1 MPDIPLQPGVPSPSP
16 ADSPFNAENTP
27 YDAIGGEP
35 AVRALADAF
44 YDRML
49 TDAPRVRALHD
60 ENLADIRQK
69 FFEFLS
75 GWLGGPQLYM
85 TKHGHPRLRMR
96 HNPFPIDHATAA
108 EWVHCM
114 QLAMNDREITGPVRA
129 FLDERFAHVANFL
142 VNR

>member
-1 MPDIPLQPGVPSPSP
+1 MPDLPLQPGFPSPSP
-16 ADSPFNAENTP
+16 ADSPFSPDNTP

-35 AVRALADAF
+35 GVRALADAF

-60 ENLADIRQK
+60 EDLFPIRQK

-75 GWLGGPQLYM
+75 GWLGGPPLYM
-85 TKHGHPRLRMR
+85 SKHGHPRLRMR
-96 HNPFPIDHATAA
+96 HNPFPIDQATAD

-114 QLAMNDREITGPVRA
+114 HLAMDDRNIRGPLRD
-129 FLDERFAHVANFL
+129 FLNARFSHVANFL